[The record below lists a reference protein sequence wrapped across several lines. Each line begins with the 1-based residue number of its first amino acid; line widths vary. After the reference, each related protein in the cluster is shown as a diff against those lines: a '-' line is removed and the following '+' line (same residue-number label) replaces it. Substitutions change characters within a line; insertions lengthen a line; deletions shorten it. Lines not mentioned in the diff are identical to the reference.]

1 MRIAL
6 LQLNS
11 RHDKPANIAAIET
24 MFAERIAGSGVDL
37 VVAPEYATFLGGTV
51 QQQHAAAEQ
60 FPEGEGYR
68 AMQNLARR
76 YAVAFHI
83 GSMIESDGGAYYNT
97 AIAFGPDG
105 TELCRYRKI
114 HLFDVE
120 TPSGHMFRESDVIQR
135 GSEIVDYPL
144 GKHRI
149 GCAICYDLRFPELF
163 LAHMKAGCD
172 IITIPAAFNLETGKD
187 HWEVM
192 IRTRAIETQCYVVAP
207 GQIGLHEEPGGAR
220 ACYGNSM
227 IVDPWGTVIARA
239 SAQPG
244 VTIAELDFAYLEHV
258 RAKLPSNSH
267 HVIA

>member
-1 MRIAL
+1 MRIAM

-11 RHDKPANIAAIET
+11 RHDKAANIAAIEAQ
-24 MFAERIAGSGVDL
+24 FADHIAGRGIDL

-51 QQQHAAAEQ
+51 EDQHAASES
-60 FPEGEGYR
+60 FPDGEGYR
-68 AMQNLARR
+68 AMQDLARHHE
-76 YAVAFHI
+76 VTFHV
-83 GSMIESDGGAYYNT
+83 GSMIEKSDSGYHNT
-97 AIAFGPDG
+97 TVAFGPDG

-120 TPSGHMFRESDVIQR
+120 TPSGHVFRESDIIQR
-135 GSEIVDYPL
+135 GNEVVDYRL
-144 GKHRI
+144 DEHRI
-149 GCAICYDLRFPELF
+149 GCTICYDLRFAELF

-172 IITIPAAFNLETGKD
+172 IIVIPAAFNLETGKD

-192 IRTRAIETQCYVVAP
+192 IRTRAIETQTYVIAP
-207 GQIGLHEEPGGAR
+207 GQIGLHREPGGER

-244 VTIAELDFAYLEHV
+244 VTVADLDFTYLDRV
-258 RAKLPSNSH
+258 RSTLPSNSH